1 MKTLVKQIDTTGSTG
16 SATGT
21 ADLQAHGERLVGVQ
35 VRYAAGQ
42 PATTDVTL
50 TNGPRTL
57 LTLTNANTDRIVQP
71 QVLAQ
76 DAAGTDTTDRV
87 TPVVDGAIHIAVAQA
102 DAAQSAVTVKLFLEA

>member
-50 TNGPRTL
+50 TKRLP
-57 LTLTNANTDRIVQP
+57 TDRIGILRRRHESLYQ
-71 QVLAQ
+71 
-76 DAAGTDTTDRV
+76 
-87 TPVVDGAIHIAVAQA
+87 
-102 DAAQSAVTVKLFLEA
+102 